1 MHHLWVA
8 VQVRGAF
15 PQPRGDHA
23 EERMRE
29 KRGQE
34 GQGEEEGGLEAV
46 VLWPGAQWRAGE
58 KGQGTWNQQRQGVG
72 GARGSG
78 EG

>member
-1 MHHLWVA
+1 
-8 VQVRGAF
+8 
-15 PQPRGDHA
+15 
-23 EERMRE
+23 MRE